1 MLKQAKQLRKP
12 LKSEDVIMVNALA
25 AARVALVMAAS
36 SVVFVL
42 YNVVKF
48 FKRK

>member
-1 MLKQAKQLRKP
+1 
-12 LKSEDVIMVNALA
+12 MVNALA
-25 AARVALVMAAS
+25 AARVALAMAAS

-42 YNVVKF
+42 YNVLKI